1 MGRNRWAGAVL
12 AALLGTGCAVAEV
25 PGGQSAAP
33 AAPAAASAVAGN
45 NGEVPAPG
53 QAAGP
58 ADTSGVSTAAP
69 SGAPAVASPSSGAA
83 TVAGAAPTTATTAP
97 RSARAAG
104 AAAPSSAAGPAPAVK
119 NPGGGAAPTP
129 AAGAAAGPD
138 NSDVGVT
145 ADTIK
150 VGVILPLSGPIGPY
164 GKPWLEALQTPFRRA
179 SDGGGINGRRFDF
192 LFCDDAFQGDRAL
205 ACAKKLVDQDK
216 VFLIMNPGSAG
227 GSPASLPY
235 IVQRGV
241 PSGSALGFNP
251 EEFTSPLVFPMTAS
265 GRTQGHL
272 GARFIARDLQ
282 VKKVGMVVLGN
293 VEAATVVASG
303 FREAAA
309 AAGMSVTEV
318 TINFQDADCSAQMVQ
333 LQSRA
338 PESVFLAS
346 DASTAIK
353 CFTAANNLGYKP
365 PKQFVSPIPQYID
378 LVPQYGGQAAE
389 GCYVMTVN
397 HTPDTTT
404 GGFIAEYLSRV
415 KAYYPDHRWWAETPA
430 FYAGAQL
437 TVDMLRTLG
446 RNVTRARF
454 VDAMN
459 TVTNGVPG
467 LGVDITYRAGPHD
480 PNRQAAMLQLQHGK
494 FVPVTGF
501 VRDDFGG

>member
-1 MGRNRWAGAVL
+1 MTGKRWTGALL
-12 AALLGTGCAVAEV
+12 AALLFTGCAVAET
-25 PGGQSAAP
+25 PGGTPA
-33 AAPAAASAVAGN
+33 AAPAAAPSAAATVQ
-45 NGEVPAPG
+45 PAPG
-53 QAAGP
+53 ASSEATAPALAPAGASSP
-58 ADTSGVSTAAP
+58 VAAAP
-69 SGAPAVASPSSGAA
+69 ASGQGASAVTTSTVGAPSKG
-83 TVAGAAPTTATTAP
+83 T
-97 RSARAAG
+97 RAAG
-104 AAAPSSAAGPAPAVK
+104 GSAGSAAATTSTSIPPAGQAAAS
-119 NPGGGAAPTP
+119 
-129 AAGAAAGPD
+129 AAAGPD

-145 ADTIK
+145 GDTIK
-150 VGVILPLSGPIGPY
+150 VGAILPLSGPIGPY

-179 SDGGGINGRRFDF
+179 GDTGGVNGRHFEF
-192 LFCDDAFQGDRAL
+192 VFCDDAFQGDRAL

-272 GARFIARDLQ
+272 GARFIAQNLG

-293 VEAATVVASG
+293 VEAATVVAQG

-309 AAGMSVTEV
+309 KAGLSVTEV

-333 LQSRA
+333 LQSRQ
-338 PESVFLAS
+338 PESIFLAS

-378 LVPQYGGQAAE
+378 LVPQYGGAAAE
-389 GCYVMTVN
+389 GSYAMTVN
-397 HTPDTTT
+397 HTPDTTS
-404 GGFIAEYLSRV
+404 GGLIAEYLSRV

-467 LGVDITYRAGPHD
+467 LGVDITYRPGAHD
-480 PNRQAAMLQLQHGK
+480 PNRQGAMLQIQGGK

-501 VRDDFGG
+501 VRDDFSG

>member
-1 MGRNRWAGAVL
+1 MTRGKRWTGALL
-12 AALLGTGCAVAEV
+12 AALLGTGCAVAET
-25 PGGQSAAP
+25 PGATPA
-33 AAPAAASAVAGN
+33 AAPAAAPSAASV
-45 NGEVPAPG
+45 VQQAPG
-53 QAAGP
+53 SSSEA
-58 ADTSGVSTAAP
+58 TAAP
-69 SGAPAVASPSSGAA
+69 VAPVGVPSPVQASAGSGQ
-83 TVAGAAPTTATTAP
+83 
-97 RSARAAG
+97 G
-104 AAAPSSAAGPAPAVK
+104 AAAVTTTTVAAQSKAARAPGGSSGVAPGTTSTSLPPAAAAAGS
-119 NPGGGAAPTP
+119 
-129 AAGAAAGPD
+129 AAGPD
-138 NSDVGVT
+138 NSDVGVSG
-145 ADTIK
+145 DTIK
-150 VGVILPLSGPIGPY
+150 VGAILPLSGPIGPY

-179 SDGGGINGRRFDF
+179 SDTGGVSGRRFEF
-192 LFCDDAFQGDRAL
+192 VFCNDAFQGDRAL

-272 GARFIARDLQ
+272 GARFIARNLG

-309 AAGMSVTEV
+309 KAGMSVTEV

-333 LQSRA
+333 LQSRQ

-378 LVPQYGGQAAE
+378 LVPQYGGAAAE
-389 GCYVMTVN
+389 GSYAMTVN
-397 HTPDTTT
+397 HTPDTTN
-404 GGFIAEYLSRV
+404 GGLIAEYLSRV

-467 LGVDITYRAGPHD
+467 LGVDITYRPGAHD
-480 PNRQAAMLQLQHGK
+480 PNRQGAMLQIQGGK

-501 VRDDFGG
+501 VSDDFTG

>member
-1 MGRNRWAGAVL
+1 MRGKRWTGALL
-12 AALLGTGCAVAEV
+12 AALLGTGCAVAET
-25 PGGQSAAP
+25 PGGTTA
-33 AAPAAASAVAGN
+33 AAPAAA
-45 NGEVPAPG
+45 PAASP
-53 QAAGP
+53 AA
-58 ADTSGVSTAAP
+58 TAAP
-69 SGAPAVASPSSGAA
+69 TNEAAPPAQAGSPGPGGSGAAGATTPAAAAGAGASAPTTVTPAASRKGATPAAVASASGSNGGPNPAA
-83 TVAGAAPTTATTAP
+83 T
-97 RSARAAG
+97 
-104 AAAPSSAAGPAPAVK
+104 GPAPAL
-119 NPGGGAAPTP
+119 PAP
-129 AAGAAAGPD
+129 AGSTGGPD

-145 ADTIK
+145 GDTIK
-150 VGVILPLSGPIGPY
+150 VGAILPLSGPIGPY
-164 GKPWLEALQTPFRRA
+164 GKPWLEALQTPFRRG
-179 SDGGGINGRRFDF
+179 SDAGGVNGRRFEF

-251 EEFTSPLVFPMTAS
+251 GEFTSPLVFPMTAS
-265 GRTQGHL
+265 GGTQGHL
-272 GARFIARDLQ
+272 GARFMANDLH
-282 VKKVGMVVLGN
+282 VKKVGMIVLGN
-293 VEAATVVASG
+293 VEAATVVAAG

-309 AAGMSVTEV
+309 KAGLSVTEV

-333 LQSRA
+333 LQSRQ
-338 PESVFLAS
+338 PESIFLAS

-378 LVPQYGGQAAE
+378 LVPQYGGAAAE
-389 GCYVMTVN
+389 GSYAMTVN

-404 GGFIAEYLSRV
+404 GGLIAEYLSRV

-437 TVDMLRTLG
+437 TVDVLRSLG
-446 RNVTRARF
+446 RNVTRQRF
-454 VDAMN
+454 VDGMN

-467 LGVDITYRAGPHD
+467 LGVDITYRPGAHD
-480 PNRQAAMLQLQHGK
+480 PNRQGAMLQIQGGK

-501 VRDDFGG
+501 VRDDFAR

>member
-1 MGRNRWAGAVL
+1 MGGRRWTGALL
-12 AALLGTGCAVAEV
+12 AALLGTGCAVAEA
-25 PGGQSAAP
+25 PGGPTAAAP
-33 AAPAAASAVAGN
+33 TAAPSAAASAQ
-45 NGEVPAPG
+45 PTP
-53 QAAGP
+53 
-58 ADTSGVSTAAP
+58 
-69 SGAPAVASPSSGAA
+69 ASPSEAAAAPLPAVGGVASSSGQGSGSSAPGSAA
-83 TVAGAAPTTATTAP
+83 VTTTTVAAQTRITRGPAASSGVAAPTTSTSTPQA
-97 RSARAAG
+97 ARGAAG
-104 AAAPSSAAGPAPAVK
+104 L
-119 NPGGGAAPTP
+119 
-129 AAGAAAGPD
+129 AAGPD

-150 VGVILPLSGPIGPY
+150 VGAILPLSGPIGPY

-179 SDGGGINGRRFDF
+179 SDQGGVNGRRFEF

-272 GARFIARDLQ
+272 GARFIAHDLG
-282 VKKVGMVVLGN
+282 VKKVGMIVLGN

-303 FREAAA
+303 FREAAGK
-309 AAGMSVTEV
+309 AGMSVTEV

-333 LQSRA
+333 LQSRQ
-338 PESVFLAS
+338 PESVFLAT

-378 LVPQYGGQAAE
+378 LVPQYGGAAAE
-389 GCYVMTVN
+389 GSYAMTVN
-397 HTPDTTT
+397 NTPDTAT
-404 GGFIAEYLSRV
+404 GGFIGEYLSRV

-437 TVDMLRTLG
+437 TVDVLRSLG
-446 RNVTRARF
+446 RNVTRARYL
-454 VDAMN
+454 DAMN
-459 TVTNGVPG
+459 AVTNGVSG
-467 LGVDITYRAGPHD
+467 LGVDITYRPGPHD
-480 PNRQAAMLQLQHGK
+480 PNRQGAMLQIQGGR

>member
-1 MGRNRWAGAVL
+1 MMRRRRWAGALL
-12 AALLGTGCAVAEV
+12 AALLGTSCAVAEA
-25 PGGQSAAP
+25 PGGTTTAAAPAVAP
-33 AAPAAASAVAGN
+33 AAPALQPAAESPSVESPAAAAAAAAAPASGATQSSAPGSVGASGAAASGAPVTATTVAAQPGGARSAAAARPGAASATTV
-45 NGEVPAPG
+45 
-53 QAAGP
+53 
-58 ADTSGVSTAAP
+58 TSLP
-69 SGAPAVASPSSGAA
+69 
-83 TVAGAAPTTATTAP
+83 
-97 RSARAAG
+97 
-104 AAAPSSAAGPAPAVK
+104 AAAQG
-119 NPGGGAAPTP
+119 
-129 AAGAAAGPD
+129 AGAAAGPD

-150 VGVILPLSGPIGPY
+150 VGAILPLSGPIGPY
-164 GKPWLEALQTPFRRA
+164 GKPWLEALETPFRRA
-179 SDGGGINGRRFDF
+179 SDAGGINGRRFEF

-235 IVQRGV
+235 IIQRGV

-265 GRTQGHL
+265 GGTQGHL
-272 GARFIARDLQ
+272 GERFMAKNLG

-293 VEAATVVASG
+293 VEAATVVAQG

-309 AAGMSVTEV
+309 KDGLSVTEV

-333 LQSRA
+333 LQSRQ
-338 PESVFLAS
+338 PESVFLAT

-378 LVPQYGGQAAE
+378 LVPQYGGAAAE
-389 GCYVMTVN
+389 GSYAMTVN
-397 HTPDTTT
+397 NTPDTAS

-437 TVDMLRTLG
+437 TVDVLRTLG
-446 RNVTRARF
+446 RNVTRQRF
-454 VDAMN
+454 VDGMN

-467 LGVDITYRAGPHD
+467 LGVDITYRPGPHD
-480 PNRQAAMLQLQHGK
+480 PNRQGAMLQIQGGK

-501 VRDDFGG
+501 VRDEFSR

>member
-1 MGRNRWAGAVL
+1 
-12 AALLGTGCAVAEV
+12 
-25 PGGQSAAP
+25 
-33 AAPAAASAVAGN
+33 
-45 NGEVPAPG
+45 
-53 QAAGP
+53 
-58 ADTSGVSTAAP
+58 
-69 SGAPAVASPSSGAA
+69 
-83 TVAGAAPTTATTAP
+83 
-97 RSARAAG
+97 
-104 AAAPSSAAGPAPAVK
+104 
-119 NPGGGAAPTP
+119 
-129 AAGAAAGPD
+129 
-138 NSDVGVT
+138 
-145 ADTIK
+145 
-150 VGVILPLSGPIGPY
+150 
-164 GKPWLEALQTPFRRA
+164 
-179 SDGGGINGRRFDF
+179 
-192 LFCDDAFQGDRAL
+192 
-205 ACAKKLVDQDK
+205 
-216 VFLIMNPGSAG
+216 
-227 GSPASLPY
+227 
-235 IVQRGV
+235 
-241 PSGSALGFNP
+241 
-251 EEFTSPLVFPMTAS
+251 
-265 GRTQGHL
+265 
-272 GARFIARDLQ
+272 

-293 VEAATVVASG
+293 VEAATVVAQG

-309 AAGMSVTEV
+309 RDGLSVTEV

-378 LVPQYGGQAAE
+378 LVPQYGGAAAE
-389 GCYVMTVN
+389 GSYAMTVN

-404 GGFIAEYLSRV
+404 GGFIADYLARV

-467 LGVDITYRAGPHD
+467 LGVDITYRPGPHD
-480 PNRQAAMLQLQHGK
+480 PNRQGAMLQVQHGK

>member
-1 MGRNRWAGAVL
+1 VAVE
-12 AALLGTGCAVAEV
+12 GVASS
-25 PGGQSAAP
+25 G
-33 AAPAAASAVAGN
+33 APAAAAASSSLSA
-45 NGEVPAPG
+45 
-53 QAAGP
+53 
-58 ADTSGVSTAAP
+58 
-69 SGAPAVASPSSGAA
+69 ASPASPVGGVTSTTVGGAANTRGQGVASGAA
-83 TVAGAAPTTATTAP
+83 TTAPTAAPQ
-97 RSARAAG
+97 SAQAAAG
-104 AAAPSSAAGPAPAVK
+104 VAAGPE
-119 NPGGGAAPTP
+119 
-129 AAGAAAGPD
+129 

-145 ADTIK
+145 GDSIK
-150 VGVILPLSGPIGPY
+150 VGAILPLSGPIGPY

-179 SDGGGINGRRFDF
+179 NDQGGVNGRRFEF

-241 PSGSALGFNP
+241 PSGSALGFNL

-272 GARFIARDLQ
+272 GARFMAGDLK
-282 VKKVGMVVLGN
+282 VKKAGMVVLGN
-293 VEAATVVASG
+293 VDAAKVAANG

-333 LQSRA
+333 LQSRQ

-389 GCYVMTVN
+389 GSYAMTVN
-397 HTPDTTT
+397 HTPDTTS
-404 GGFIAEYLSRV
+404 GGLVAEYLDRTR
-415 KAYYPDHRWWAETPA
+415 AYYPDHRWWAETPA

-437 TVDMLRTLG
+437 TVDVLRTLG
-446 RNVTRARF
+446 RNVTRSRY

-467 LGVDITYRAGPHD
+467 LGVDITYRPGPHD
-480 PNRQAAMLQLQHGK
+480 PNRQGAMLQLRQGR

-501 VRDDFGG
+501 VKDDFGG

>member
-1 MGRNRWAGAVL
+1 MTRNRWAGALL
-12 AALLGTGCAVAEV
+12 AALLGTSCAVAEV
-25 PGGQSAAP
+25 PGAQPSAAP
-33 AAPAAASAVAGN
+33 APAGAPS
-45 NGEVPAPG
+45 
-53 QAAGP
+53 AAGSAQP
-58 ADTSGVSTAAP
+58 GPGLSAEV
-69 SGAPAVASPSSGAA
+69 
-83 TVAGAAPTTATTAP
+83 TATTA
-97 RSARAAG
+97 AAAVG
-104 AAAPSSAAGPAPAVK
+104 AAAPGSPSGVPGVVHGSASVTNSTVAAGPSGARGPSSAAGTAASTTSTSAPPV
-119 NPGGGAAPTP
+119 GGAA
-129 AAGAAAGPD
+129 ALAGGPD

-150 VGVILPLSGPIGPY
+150 VGAILPLSGPIGPY

-179 SDGGGINGRRFDF
+179 SDSGGVNGRRFEF
-192 LFCDDAFQGDRAL
+192 VFCDDAFQGDRAL

-235 IVQRGV
+235 IVERGV

-251 EEFTSPLVFPMTAS
+251 QEFTSPLVFPMTAS
-265 GRTQGHL
+265 GGTQGHL
-272 GARFIARDLQ
+272 GARFIAQNLG

-309 AAGMSVTEV
+309 KYGMSVTEAR
-318 TINFQDADCSAQMVQ
+318 INFQDADCSAQMVQ
-333 LQSRA
+333 LQSRQ

-378 LVPQYGGQAAE
+378 LVPQYGGAAAE
-389 GCYVMTVN
+389 GSYAMTVN
-397 HTPDTTT
+397 HTPDTTN
-404 GGFIAEYLSRV
+404 GGLIAEYLARV

-430 FYAGAQL
+430 FYAGAEL
-437 TVDMLRTLG
+437 TVDRLRTLG
-446 RNVTRARF
+446 RNVTRPRF

-467 LGVDITYRAGPHD
+467 LGVDITYRPGGHD
-480 PNRQAAMLQLQHGK
+480 PNRQGAMLQIQGGK

-501 VRDDFGG
+501 IRDDFTG